1 MWKYFLILGLLPTVV
16 AGYLFWAS
24 HREQNMQQVVSG
36 PVVVEASTIGDSL
49 EIRSKK
55 METDVEKTQG
65 LSQPSDTD
73 STSEPEMTDRDKKI
87 AALEKTPE
95 YAAFLEKKSGSLY
108 DLLDFYASHGIEVDK
123 NAYHVLFDRIFKE
136 NFPGETPA
144 SVEPKLRQ
152 ELINRLNAITPDDDF
167 DVVMDFIDVV
177 MDFIVD
183 EKHSAWGSLYFE
195 TDSVAYSNWV
205 MGILNNDQSTAAEP
219 VIVET
224 VSNILPTENG
234 SSNARS
240 LDDIATTFSE
250 QPAIPST
257 EPPVLEAGDVVIE
270 SGADIDAEFREL
282 IESTHPEAS
291 KLTTLVEF
299 EKRLRESFSPNRFN
313 AAIQTLNRYGPED
326 GLRRLKASDPE
337 VAKYFERFI
346 QAEQEN

>member
-1 MWKYFLILGLLPTVV
+1 MWKCFLILGLLLTVV

-24 HREQNMQQVVSG
+24 HREQNMQQVVPG
-36 PVVVEASTIGDSL
+36 PVAVEEPTIGDSP

-55 METDVEKTQG
+55 METDVEKTQEF
-65 LSQPSDTD
+65 SQPSDTD

-123 NAYHVLFDRIFKE
+123 NAYHVLFNRIFKE

-144 SVEPKLRQ
+144 SVEPKLQ
-152 ELINRLNAITPDDDF
+152 QKLINRLNAIATDDDL
-167 DVVMDFIDVV
+167 DVV

-183 EKHSAWGSLYFE
+183 DKHSAWGSLYFE

-205 MGILNNDQSTAAEP
+205 MGILNNHQSTAAES

-224 VSNILPTENG
+224 GPNILPTEGG

-240 LDDIATTFSE
+240 SDDIATTSSE
-250 QPAIPST
+250 QRPIPST
-257 EPPVLEAGDVVIE
+257 EPPVLEASDVLIE
-270 SGADIDAEFREL
+270 SGTDIDAEFREL
-282 IESTHPEAS
+282 LESTLPEAP
-291 KLTTLVEF
+291 KLTTFVEF

-313 AAIQTLNRYGPED
+313 AAMQTLNRYGPED

-337 VAKYFERFI
+337 VAKHFERFI

>member
-1 MWKYFLILGLLPTVV
+1 MWKGFLILGLLLTVG

-24 HREQNMQQVVSG
+24 HSEQNMPQVVPG
-36 PVVVEASTIGDSL
+36 PVAVEEPTIGDSL

-55 METDVEKTQG
+55 IETDVEKTQE

-87 AALEKTPE
+87 AALKKTPE

-108 DLLDFYASHGIEVDK
+108 DRLDFYASHGIEVDK

-152 ELINRLNAITPDDDF
+152 ELINRLSASDTDDDL
-167 DVVMDFIDVV
+167 DVI
-177 MDFIVD
+177 MDFIV
-183 EKHSAWGSLYFE
+183 EAKHSAWGSLHFE

-205 MGILNNDQSTAAEP
+205 MGVLNDHQSTAAESI
-219 VIVET
+219 IVET
-224 VSNILPTENG
+224 EPTTLPTE
-234 SSNARS
+234 STESARADEHL
-240 LDDIATTFSE
+240 LDDIATTSSE
-250 QPAIPST
+250 QPPLST
-257 EPPVLEAGDVVIE
+257 KPPVLEAGDGLTE
-270 SGADIDAEFREL
+270 SGTDIDTEFRKL
-282 IESTHPEAS
+282 IESTLSEAP
-291 KLTTLVEF
+291 KLPTLVEF
-299 EKRLRESFSPNRFN
+299 EKRLRESFSPKRFN

-326 GLRRLKASDPE
+326 GLHRLKASDPE
-337 VAKYFERFI
+337 VAKHFERLI

>member
-1 MWKYFLILGLLPTVV
+1 MWKCFLILGLLLTVV

-24 HREQNMQQVVSG
+24 HREQNMQQVVPG
-36 PVVVEASTIGDSL
+36 PVAVEEPTIGDSP

-55 METDVEKTQG
+55 METDVEKTQEF
-65 LSQPSDTD
+65 SQPSDTD

-123 NAYHVLFDRIFKE
+123 NAYHVLFNRIFKE

-144 SVEPKLRQ
+144 SVEPKLQ
-152 ELINRLNAITPDDDF
+152 QKLINRLNAIATDDDL
-167 DVVMDFIDVV
+167 DVV

-183 EKHSAWGSLYFE
+183 DKHSAWGSLYFE

-205 MGILNNDQSTAAEP
+205 MRILNNHQSTAAEP

-224 VSNILPTENG
+224 VPNILPTEGG

-240 LDDIATTFSE
+240 SDDIATTSSE
-250 QPAIPST
+250 QRPIPST
-257 EPPVLEAGDVVIE
+257 EPPILEAGDVLIE
-270 SGADIDAEFREL
+270 SSTDIDAEFREL
-282 IESTHPEAS
+282 LESTPPEAP
-291 KLTTLVEF
+291 KLTTFVEF
-299 EKRLRESFSPNRFN
+299 ENRLRESFSPNRFN

-337 VAKYFERFI
+337 VAKHFERFI

>member
-1 MWKYFLILGLLPTVV
+1 MWKGFLILGLLLTVI

-24 HREQNMQQVVSG
+24 HREQNMQQVVPGS
-36 PVVVEASTIGDSL
+36 VAVEASTIGDSP

-55 METDVEKTQG
+55 METDVEKTQE

-73 STSEPEMTDRDKKI
+73 STSELEMTDRDKKI

-95 YAAFLEKKSGSLY
+95 YAAFLEKQSGSLY

-136 NFPGETPA
+136 NFPGETPV

-152 ELINRLNAITPDDDF
+152 ELMNRLSRSDTDDDL
-167 DVVMDFIDVV
+167 DVV
-177 MDFIVD
+177 MDFIVE
-183 EKHSAWGSLYFE
+183 EKHSAWSSLHFE

-205 MGILNNDQSTAAEP
+205 MRVLNDHQSTAAEP

-224 VSNILPTENG
+224 VPTTLPTG
-234 SSNARS
+234 STESAPADKH
-240 LDDIATTFSE
+240 LFDDIATTSSE
-250 QPAIPST
+250 QPLPST
-257 EPPVLEAGDVVIE
+257 EPPVLEAGDVPTE
-270 SGADIDAEFREL
+270 SGTDIDAEFQKL
-282 IESTHPEAS
+282 IESTLSEAP
-291 KLTTLVEF
+291 KLPTLVEF
-299 EKRLRESFSPNRFN
+299 EKRLRESFSSKRFN

-326 GLRRLKASDPE
+326 GLRRLQASDPE
-337 VAKYFERFI
+337 VAKHFERLR

>member
-1 MWKYFLILGLLPTVV
+1 MWKGFLILGLLLTVV

-24 HREQNMQQVVSG
+24 HREQNMQQVVPGSAT
-36 PVVVEASTIGDSL
+36 VEERTIGDSP
-49 EIRSKK
+49 EIRTKK
-55 METDVEKTQG
+55 IETDVQKTQE
-65 LSQPSDTD
+65 LSQPLDPD

-152 ELINRLNAITPDDDF
+152 KLINRLSASDTDDDLY
-167 DVVMDFIDVV
+167 VV

-183 EKHSAWGSLYFE
+183 EKHSAWGSLHFE

-205 MGILNNDQSTAAEP
+205 MGVLNNHQSTAAEP

-224 VSNILPTENG
+224 VPNILPTEGG

-240 LDDIATTFSE
+240 LDDIGATSSE
-250 QPAIPST
+250 QRPIPST
-257 EPPVLEAGDVVIE
+257 EPPVLEAGDVLTE
-270 SGADIDAEFREL
+270 SGTDIDAEFREL
-282 IESTHPEAS
+282 IESTLSEAP
-291 KLTTLVEF
+291 KLPTSVEF

-313 AAIQTLNRYGPED
+313 AAMQTLNRYGLKD

-337 VAKYFERFI
+337 VGKHFERFI